1 MTILRSLS
9 FRLAL
14 AYMALFTASLAVLV
28 AATWWMTIHQ
38 PLKAAQTVVDR
49 EAAELATIYIA
60 DGGAVLSAELARRA
74 GALSDRKP
82 FHAFIDSR
90 GVTATANLP
99 TWPAAQRNGLIR
111 LEADIYR
118 DGDEE
123 DHEALVRDRVFDDGA
138 RLLVGRDIE
147 DIDGREE
154 LLAGTVGWIVG
165 LSLILSMLGG
175 FLMSRVIGAR
185 LESVASTARRVIDG
199 DLSGRVPVRG
209 SGDDFDRLSVTLNVM
224 LDRIQNLVGSVQRV
238 SDNVAHE
245 LRTPLTRLQAD
256 LDELEQA
263 GDAER
268 SELIE
273 RVQTDAQ
280 RLQAMFD
287 ALLRIARIDSGRHAL
302 DARPVPLAPLLRDLA
317 ELYSPA
323 AEAGGLAIATDL
335 APNVTVNGD
344 PDLIFQAVSNLLDNA
359 LKFTG
364 AGGSISL
371 TLGEQNGEAVIRV
384 SDTGVGADA
393 DAASLSRLTERF
405 YRAPGTEHV
414 EGSGLGL
421 SLVAAIVKAHGG
433 RLMFESK
440 GGMTVSWYLPTE

>member
-1 MTILRSLS
+1 VTIFRSLS

-14 AYMALFTASLAVLV
+14 AYMALFTASLAVL
-28 AATWWMTIHQ
+28 AGATWWMTIHQ
-38 PLKAAQTVVDR
+38 PLQAAQAVVDR

-60 DGGAVLSAELARRA
+60 DGGEVLSTELERRA
-74 GALSDRKP
+74 AALSDRKP
-82 FHAFIDSR
+82 FHAFIDSS
-90 GVTATANLP
+90 GATASANLP
-99 TWPAAQRNGLIR
+99 TWPAAQTNGLIR

-154 LLAGTVGWIVG
+154 VLAGTVGWIVG

-175 FLMSRVIGAR
+175 YLMSQVIGKR
-185 LESVASTARRVIDG
+185 LESVASTARLVIDG

-209 SGDDFDRLSVTLNVM
+209 SGDDFDRLSITLNVM
-224 LDRIQNLVGSVQRV
+224 LDRIQKLVGSVQRV

-245 LRTPLTRLQAD
+245 LRTPLTRLQAN

-263 GDAER
+263 SDAER
-268 SELIE
+268 SDVIE
-273 RVQTDAQ
+273 RVQADAQ
-280 RLQAMFD
+280 HLQTMFD

-302 DARPVPLAPLLRDLA
+302 ATKPVALAPLLRDLA
-317 ELYSPA
+317 ELYTPA
-323 AEAGGLAIATDL
+323 AEAGGLAIVTDL
-335 APNVTVNGD
+335 ASTATVNGD
-344 PDLIFQAVSNLLDNA
+344 RDLIFQAVSNLLDNA

-364 AGGSISL
+364 AGGSVSL
-371 TLGEQNGEAVIRV
+371 TLEERSGEAVIQV
-384 SDTGVGADA
+384 SDTGVGVDA
-393 DAASLSRLTERF
+393 DSLARLTERF
-405 YRAPGTEHV
+405 YRAPGAEHI

-421 SLVAAIVKAHGG
+421 SLVAAIAEAHAG
-433 RLMFESK
+433 RLVLGSER
-440 GGMTVSWYLPTE
+440 GMTVSWYLPAA

>member
-1 MTILRSLS
+1 MTIFRSLS

-38 PLKAAQTVVDR
+38 PYKAARTVVDR
-49 EAAELATIYIA
+49 EAAELASIYIA
-60 DGGAVLSAELARRA
+60 DGGEALSAELERRA
-74 GALSDRKP
+74 AALSDRKP
-82 FHAFIDSR
+82 FHAFIDAR
-90 GVTATANLP
+90 GITATATLP
-99 TWPAAQRNGLIR
+99 TWPTARTNGLIR

-154 LLAGTVGWIVG
+154 ILAGTVGWIVG

-175 FLMSRVIGAR
+175 LLMSRVIGTR

-209 SGDDFDRLSVTLNVM
+209 SGDDFDRLSVTLNIM

-268 SELIE
+268 SELIG
-273 RVQTDAQ
+273 RVQADAQ

-302 DARPVPLAPLLRDLA
+302 ATQPVPLAPLLRDLA
-317 ELYSPA
+317 ELYTPA
-323 AEAGGLAIATDL
+323 AETGGLAIVADL
-335 APNVTVNGD
+335 APGVTVNGD

-359 LKFTG
+359 LKFTPS
-364 AGGSISL
+364 GGSVSL
-371 TLGEQNGEAVIRV
+371 TLARQDSEAVIRV
-384 SDTGVGADA
+384 SDTGIGA
-393 DAASLSRLTERF
+393 DAASLPRLTERF
-405 YRAPGTEHV
+405 YRASGAEHV
-414 EGSGLGL
+414 AGSGLGL
-421 SLVAAIVKAHGG
+421 SLVAAIAEAHDS
-433 RLMFESK
+433 RLIFES
-440 GGMTVSWYLPTE
+440 GQGMTVSWYLPAA